1 MKKNENLSL
10 GIVKRIVCIAIV
22 LIILLG
28 VGVLAGTS
36 RLNSVKIIF
45 ADNTE
50 LNVITS
56 KSKVSEIL
64 EENNIILLEDEYVKP
79 GLDSKIDGNREII
92 ISREDIQEVENKE
105 IESSEILN
113 SYSSIVEKIVKE
125 QEEIPF
131 ETITKEVNSSET
143 GEKVNKVIQEGQNGI
158 KEITYKV
165 KYQDDVEI
173 EKTKLSE
180 VVIKEPVNKIIQL
193 SVQTTSRA
201 GSRTAAAPTYTGSLS
216 DYQAY
221 AKQRCYAY
229 GWSDYD
235 FSCLVSLWNRESG
248 WNPQAVNRSSGA
260 YGIPQAL
267 PGSKMAAYGSDY
279 LTNGN
284 TQIDWGL
291 SYISGRYGSPS
302 AAYSHQQRTGW
313 Y

>member
-201 GSRTAAAPTYTGSLS
+201 GSRTAAAPTYTGSLR